1 MHKRIAELEAELGQ
15 LRADFSIETTA
26 RSRGQII
33 DIPTLPLRS
42 RTNG

>member
-15 LRADFSIETTA
+15 LRADFSIETA